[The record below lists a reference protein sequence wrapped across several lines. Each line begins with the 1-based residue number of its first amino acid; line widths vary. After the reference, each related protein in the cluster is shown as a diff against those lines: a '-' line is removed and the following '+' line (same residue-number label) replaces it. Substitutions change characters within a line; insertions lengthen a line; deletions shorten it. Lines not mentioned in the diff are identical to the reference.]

1 MSVAQYYK
9 QIVEASLDCVMEID
23 VDGHV
28 AFTNRNGCRLLGI
41 REPQQSIER
50 EWVSLWPESSMVR
63 AGEALQSA
71 RRGRRAQ
78 FTGMSVGPKREEK
91 WWLSTLTP
99 LLDDAGQIHSVLV
112 ISRDIS
118 EQMRVQDALDAIT
131 RNLKT
136 RLTVVSAARHAGA
149 QRETALQEKLDIA
162 TLAQSV
168 AEQVSRQA
176 QKSEAIGQLVA
187 GIAHDF
193 NNMLQTAT
201 MSLSAVLDRPE
212 RLANDQRRMLE
223 YGMEGVRHAAIL
235 AKRLLG
241 FARVHAYKPEL
252 VDIRALAS
260 GIEGFIRQSMGA
272 GIILQVDG
280 SAGEYFTLADPHSIE
295 QALMNLCINA
305 RDACEGRGPIAV
317 SFGSM
322 SIGDDAAT
330 SIRAPGEYVT
340 ISVSDE
346 GSGMNA
352 ATRERLFEPYFTT
365 KGEGKGTGLG
375 LAQVY
380 GLMRQWGGFVD
391 VHSQPGVG
399 TTMTLAFP
407 LADPTAVI
415 ETNLLAGAG
424 VPV

>member
-1 MSVAQYYK
+1 MGVAEYYK
-9 QIVEASLDCVMEID
+9 QIVEASLDGVMQID
-23 VDGHV
+23 AAGHV

-41 REPQQSIER
+41 KEPGQSIER
-50 EWVSLWPESSMVR
+50 EWVSLWPESSR
-63 AGEALQSA
+63 ACAGEALQGA
-71 RRGRRAQ
+71 RRGKRMQ
-78 FTGMSVGPKREEK
+78 FTSMSSGLKREEK
-91 WWLSTLTP
+91 WWQSTLTP
-99 LLDDAGQIHSVLV
+99 LLDDAGQIQSVLI
-112 ISRDIS
+112 ISRDIT
-118 EQMRVQDALDAIT
+118 EQMRVQDALDTIT

-136 RLTVVSAARHAGA
+136 RLTVVSAAQYAGV

-223 YGMEGVRHAAIL
+223 YAMEGVRHAAIL

-241 FARVHAYKPEL
+241 FARVHAYQPEL
-252 VDIRALAS
+252 VEVRTLAA
-260 GIEGFIRQSMGA
+260 GIEGFIRQSMGP
-272 GIILQVDG
+272 GISLLVDD
-280 SAGEYFTLADPHSIE
+280 SAGEYFTFADPHSIE

-305 RDACEGRGPIAV
+305 RDACEQSGPIAV
-317 SFGSM
+317 AFGRM
-322 SIGDDAAT
+322 SIYDEVAS
-330 SIRAPGEYVT
+330 SIRAPGDYVT
-340 ISVSDE
+340 ISVSDQ
-346 GSGMNA
+346 GSGMSV

-391 VHSQPGVG
+391 VRSQLGVG

-407 LADPTAVI
+407 R
-415 ETNLLAGAG
+415 AGANAAAEMDE
-424 VPV
+424 PVEISVSA

>member
-1 MSVAQYYK
+1 
-9 QIVEASLDCVMEID
+9 MEID

-41 REPQQSIER
+41 KEPQQSIER
-50 EWVSLWPESSMVR
+50 EWVSLWPESSRER
-63 AGEALQSA
+63 ADEALQGA
-71 RRGRRAQ
+71 WRGKRAQ
-78 FTGMSVGPKREEK
+78 FTGMSSGPKREET

-99 LLDDAGQIHSVLV
+99 LLDDAGKIHSVLA
-112 ISRDIS
+112 ISCDIT
-118 EQMRVQDALDAIT
+118 EQMRVQDSLDAIT

-241 FARVHAYKPEL
+241 FARVHAYQPEL
-252 VDIRALAS
+252 VEIRALAS
-260 GIEGFIRQSMGA
+260 GIEGFIRQSMGS

-280 SAGEYFTLADPHSIE
+280 SAGEYFTFADPHSIE

-305 RDACEGRGPIAV
+305 RDACEGHGPIAV

-322 SIGDDAAT
+322 LIADEAAT
-330 SIRAPGEYVT
+330 SIRAPGKYVT
-340 ISVSDE
+340 ISVRDE
-346 GSGMNA
+346 GSGMNQ

-365 KGEGKGTGLG
+365 KAEGKGTGLG

-380 GLMRQWGGFVD
+380 GLMRQWGGFVE
-391 VHSQPGVG
+391 VQSQPSVG

-407 LADPTAVI
+407 LADPAAVS
-415 ETNLLAGAG
+415 EMSSPMDAS

>member
-1 MSVAQYYK
+1 MAATEYYK
-9 QIVEASLDCVMEID
+9 QIVEASLDGVMEIAA
-23 VDGHV
+23 DGHV
-28 AFTNRNGCRLLGI
+28 AFTNRNGCRMLGI
-41 REPQQSIER
+41 REPRQSIER
-50 EWVSLWPESSMVR
+50 AWTSLWPESAR
-63 AGEALQSA
+63 ARADEALQGA
-71 RRGRRAQ
+71 RRGRRTQ
-78 FTGMSVGPKREEK
+78 FTGMSPGSRREEK

-99 LLDDAGQIHSVLV
+99 LLDNTGQIHSVLV
-112 ISRDIS
+112 ISRDIT
-118 EQMRVQDALDAIT
+118 EQVRVQDALDTIT
-131 RNLKT
+131 RNLQS
-136 RLTVVSAARHAGA
+136 RLTLVSAARHAGA

-241 FARVHAYKPEL
+241 FARVHAYQPEL
-252 VDIRALAS
+252 VEIRALAG
-260 GIEGFIRQSMGA
+260 GIEGFIRQSMGT
-272 GIILQVDG
+272 GIQLQVDG

-317 SFGSM
+317 SFGRQ
-322 SIGDDAAT
+322 SIPDEAGT

-340 ISVSDE
+340 ISVSDQ
-346 GSGMNA
+346 GCGMNA
-352 ATRERLFEPYFTT
+352 TTRERLFEPYFTT

-391 VHSQPGVG
+391 VQSQAGVG

-407 LADPTAVI
+407 LADPGAAREMKAVV
-415 ETNLLAGAG
+415 EADA
-424 VPV
+424 PA

>member
-1 MSVAQYYK
+1 MGVSEYYK
-9 QIVEASLDCVMEID
+9 QIVEASLDGVMQID
-23 VDGHV
+23 AAGHV

-41 REPQQSIER
+41 KEPAQSIQR
-50 EWVSLWPESSMVR
+50 DWVSLWPESSRVR
-63 AGEALQSA
+63 ASEALAGA
-71 RRGRRAQ
+71 RRGKRTQ
-78 FTGMSVGPKREEK
+78 FTSMSSGLKREEK

-99 LLDDAGQIHSVLV
+99 LLDDAGQVQSVLS
-112 ISRDIS
+112 ISREIT
-118 EQMRVQDALDAIT
+118 EQVRVQDALDTIT
-131 RNLKT
+131 RNIKT
-136 RLTVVSAARHAGA
+136 RLTVVSAARQAGE

-212 RLANDQRRMLE
+212 RLADDQRRMLE
-223 YGMEGVRHAAIL
+223 YAMEGVRHAAIL

-252 VDIRALAS
+252 VDVHALVS

-272 GIILQVDG
+272 GISLLVDD
-280 SAGEYFTLADPHSIE
+280 SKGECLTFADPHSIE

-305 RDACEGRGPIAV
+305 RDACERTGPIAV
-317 SFGSM
+317 AFGSL
-322 SIGDDAAT
+322 SISDEAAS

-340 ISVSDE
+340 ISVSDQ
-346 GSGMNA
+346 GSGMSA
-352 ATRERLFEPYFTT
+352 AIKERLFEPYFTT

-391 VHSQPGVG
+391 VRSQLGEG

-407 LADPTAVI
+407 R
-415 ETNLLAGAG
+415 AGSNTAG
-424 VPV
+424 VINESEEISAQA

>member
-1 MSVAQYYK
+1 MSVAEYYK
-9 QIVEASLDCVMEID
+9 QIVEASLDGVMQ
-23 VDGHV
+23 VDQAGHV

-41 REPQQSIER
+41 KEPAQSIER
-50 EWVSLWPESSMVR
+50 EWVSLWPESSRVR
-63 AGEALQSA
+63 AGEALQGA
-71 RRGRRAQ
+71 RRGKRTQ
-78 FTGMSVGPKREEK
+78 FTSISSGQKREEK

-99 LLDDAGQIHSVLV
+99 LLDDAGQVQCVLI
-112 ISRDIS
+112 ISRDIT
-118 EQMRVQDALDAIT
+118 EQMRVQDALDTIT

-223 YGMEGVRHAAIL
+223 YAMEGVRHAAIL

-252 VDIRALAS
+252 VEVRALAG
-260 GIEGFIRQSMGA
+260 GIEGFIRQSMGP
-272 GIILQVDG
+272 GISLLVDD
-280 SAGEYFTLADPHSIE
+280 SADEYLTFADPHSIE

-305 RDACEGRGPIAV
+305 RDACEQSGLIAV
-317 SFGSM
+317 AFGSM
-322 SIGDDAAT
+322 SISEETAS

-340 ISVSDE
+340 ISVSDQ
-346 GSGMNA
+346 GSGMSA
-352 ATRERLFEPYFTT
+352 ATKERLFEPYFTT
-365 KGEGKGTGLG
+365 KPEGKGTGLG

-391 VHSQPGVG
+391 VKSQLGVG

-407 LADPTAVI
+407 RAASNVVSEVNEATQVS
-415 ETNLLAGAG
+415 

>member
-1 MSVAQYYK
+1 MSVAEYYK
-9 QIVEASLDCVMEID
+9 QIVEASLDGVMQID
-23 VDGHV
+23 ATGHV

-41 REPQQSIER
+41 KEPEQSIER
-50 EWVSLWPESSMVR
+50 TWVSLWPESSRVR
-63 AGEALQSA
+63 AGEALQGA
-71 RRGRRAQ
+71 RRGKRMQ
-78 FTGMSVGPKREEK
+78 FTSMSSGPKREEK
-91 WWLSTLTP
+91 WWMSTLTP
-99 LLDDAGQIHSVLV
+99 LLDDAGQVQSVLI
-112 ISRDIS
+112 ISRDIT

-131 RNLKT
+131 RNLKS
-136 RLTVVSAARHAGA
+136 RLTVVSAAQHAGA

-223 YGMEGVRHAAIL
+223 YAMEGVRHAAIL

-241 FARVHAYKPEL
+241 FARVHAYQPEL
-252 VDIRALAS
+252 VEVRALAA
-260 GIEGFIRQSMGA
+260 GIEGFIQQSMGP
-272 GIILQVDG
+272 GISLLVDD
-280 SAGEYFTLADPHSIE
+280 SAGEYFTFADPHSIE

-305 RDACEGRGPIAV
+305 RDACDQSGPIAV
-317 SFGSM
+317 AFGRM
-322 SIGDDAAT
+322 SISDDVAST
-330 SIRAPGEYVT
+330 IRAPGEYVT

-346 GSGMNA
+346 GSGMSA

-365 KGEGKGTGLG
+365 KAEGKGTGLG

-391 VHSQPGVG
+391 VQSQPGVG

-407 LADPTAVI
+407 R
-415 ETNLLAGAG
+415 AGSNAAG
-424 VPV
+424 EMNEPVEISAPA

>member
-1 MSVAQYYK
+1 M
-9 QIVEASLDCVMEID
+9 
-23 VDGHV
+23 
-28 AFTNRNGCRLLGI
+28 LG
-41 REPQQSIER
+41 
-50 EWVSLWPESSMVR
+50 
-63 AGEALQSA
+63 A
-71 RRGRRAQ
+71 RRGKRTQ
-78 FTGMSVGPKREEK
+78 FTSISSGLKRDEK
-91 WWLSTLTP
+91 WWLSTLIP
-99 LLDDAGQIHSVLV
+99 LLDDAGQIQCVLI
-112 ISRDIS
+112 ISRDIT
-118 EQMRVQDALDAIT
+118 EQMRVQDALDTIT
-131 RNLKT
+131 RNLQT

-223 YGMEGVRHAAIL
+223 YAMEGVRHAAIL

-252 VDIRALAS
+252 VDVRALTG
-260 GIEGFIRQSMGA
+260 GIEGFIRQSMGP
-272 GIILQVDG
+272 GISLLVDD
-280 SAGEYFTLADPHSIE
+280 SDGEYLTFADPHSIE

-305 RDACEGRGPIAV
+305 RDACERSGPIAV
-317 SFGSM
+317 AFGSM
-322 SIGDDAAT
+322 SISDETAS

-340 ISVSDE
+340 ISVSDQ
-346 GSGMNA
+346 GSGMSA
-352 ATRERLFEPYFTT
+352 ATKERLFEPYFTT
-365 KGEGKGTGLG
+365 KAEGKGTGLG

-391 VHSQPGVG
+391 VQSQLGKG

-407 LADPTAVI
+407 RAAS
-415 ETNLLAGAG
+415 NAGSALNEPVEAS
-424 VPV
+424 VPA